1 MPAVSLSFGL
11 TPSQP
16 STVYPPHS
24 ETKGFHLSL
33 RVVSVG
39 VGVHS
44 APVVIAPGSIAF
56 RAASIMAKAA
66 GTAVDEPVPKG

>member
-1 MPAVSLSFGL
+1 MPAASLSFGL

-33 RVVSVG
+33 RVVP

-44 APVVIAPGSIAF
+44 VPVVIAPGSIAF

>member
-1 MPAVSLSFGL
+1 MSFGL

-24 ETKGFHLSL
+24 DTNMFHLSL
-33 RVVSVG
+33 RVSP

-44 APVVIAPGSIAF
+44 TPVWMFPAVLAEVSIDRSVGNTF
-56 RAASIMAKAA
+56 SRTVASSS
-66 GTAVDEPVPKG
+66 